1 VSARKA
7 AAPAKT
13 VSHAERPAVS
23 KVERLL
29 IGAHM
34 SISGGV
40 ELAPLRGRDVGC
52 ACIQIFTKSN
62 MQWAARPLG
71 EKEIA
76 AFKLNCAQT
85 GIGPVVAHDS
95 YLINLGAA
103 DTAPLAKKSFDSFLL
118 ELERCRA
125 LGLPAIIAH
134 PGSHTGAGEAAGL
147 RRIRSAV
154 DELLERTTGS
164 PVHILLE
171 TTAGQGSNLGY
182 RFEHLA
188 EIIEGVRQKSRAGVC
203 LDTCHVFAAG
213 YDIRTED
220 GYRRTLEEF
229 DKIIGLKKL
238 QAFHLNDSKGDLGSK
253 LDRHEQIG
261 HGRLGKEAF
270 RLLLRDK
277 RFAAVPKVL
286 ETPKGKRG
294 KTEWDVINLRLLR
307 QLSWSASAK

>member
-1 VSARKA
+1 LIARKA
-7 AAPAKT
+7 AQPEKT
-13 VSHAERPAVS
+13 H
-23 KVERLL
+23 RLL

-76 AFKLNCAQT
+76 AFKQNCADT
-85 GIGPVVAHDS
+85 GIAPVVAHNS
-95 YLINLGAA
+95 YLINLGAPE
-103 DTAPLAKKSFDSFLL
+103 PLAKKSFDSFLM

-125 LGLPAIIAH
+125 LDLPAIIAH
-134 PGSHTGAGEAAGL
+134 PGSHTGAGEAEGL

-154 DELLERTTGS
+154 NELLERTAGS
-164 PVHILLE
+164 PVRLLLE

-182 RFEHLA
+182 RFEQLA
-188 EIIEGVRQKSRAGVC
+188 EMMEGVKQKSRVGVC

-220 GYRRTLEEF
+220 GYRRTMEEF

-238 QAFHLNDSKGDLGSK
+238 QAFHLNDSKGELGGK
-253 LDRHEQIG
+253 LDRHEHIG
-261 HGRLGKEAF
+261 HGRLGQEPF

-277 RFAAVPKVL
+277 RFAAIPKVL
-286 ETPKGKRG
+286 ETPKGMKG
-294 KTEWDVINLRLLR
+294 KLEWDVINLKTLR
-307 QLSWSASAK
+307 ELGGEKP

>member
-7 AAPAKT
+7 AAKAHP
-13 VSHAERPAVS
+13 
-23 KVERLL
+23 LL

-62 MQWAARPLG
+62 MQWAARPLA

-76 AFKLNCAQT
+76 AFKLNCART
-85 GIGPVVAHDS
+85 GIAPVVAHNS
-95 YLINLGAA
+95 YLINLGAPDA
-103 DTAPLAKKSFDSFLL
+103 ALAKKSADSFLM

-134 PGSHTGAGEAAGL
+134 PGSHTGAGEAEGL
-147 RRIRSAV
+147 RRIGNAV
-154 DELLERTTGS
+154 NELIEQTSGS
-164 PVHILLE
+164 PVRLLLE

-182 RFEHLA
+182 RFEQLA
-188 EIIEGVRQKSRAGVC
+188 EIMEGVKEKSRVGVC

-220 GYRRTLEEF
+220 GYRRTMEEF
-229 DKIIGLKKL
+229 DKVVGLKKL
-238 QAFHLNDSKGDLGSK
+238 QAFHLNDAKGELGSK

-261 HGRLGKEAF
+261 HGRLGREPF
-270 RLLLRDK
+270 RLLLRDE
-277 RFAAVPKVL
+277 RFAAIPKVL
-286 ETPKGKRG
+286 ETPKGMKG
-294 KTEWDVINLRLLR
+294 KLEWDVINLRLLR
-307 QLSWSASAK
+307 QLGGEDA

>member
-1 VSARKA
+1 MSARKA
-7 AAPAKT
+7 AATAKAM
-13 VSHAERPAVS
+13 SR
-23 KVERLL
+23 VERLL

-40 ELAPLRGRDVGC
+40 ELSPLRGRDVGC

-182 RFEHLA
+182 RFEQLA
-188 EIIEGVRQKSRAGVC
+188 EMMEGVKQKSRVGVC

-220 GYRRTLEEF
+220 GYGRTMEEF
-229 DKIIGLKKL
+229 DKVIGLKKL
-238 QAFHLNDSKGDLGSK
+238 QAFHINDSKGELGSK
-253 LDRHEQIG
+253 LDRHEHIG
-261 HGRLGKEAF
+261 HGCLGKEPF
-270 RLLLRDK
+270 RLLLRDE
-277 RFAAVPKVL
+277 RFAAIPKVL
-286 ETPKGKRG
+286 ETPKGKQG
-294 KTEWDVINLRLLR
+294 KLEWDVINLKTLR
-307 QLSWSASAK
+307 ELGGE

>member
-1 VSARKA
+1 MSARKTA
-7 AAPAKT
+7 
-13 VSHAERPAVS
+13 SR
-23 KVERLL
+23 VERLL

-62 MQWAARPLG
+62 MQWAARPLE

-76 AFKLNCAQT
+76 AFKLNCAET
-85 GIGPVVAHDS
+85 GIAPVVAHNS

-103 DTAPLAKKSFDSFLL
+103 EAAPLAKKSFDSFLL

-125 LGLPAIIAH
+125 LGLPAIVAH

-154 DELLERTTGS
+154 DELLERTSGS

-182 RFEHLA
+182 RFEQLA
-188 EIIEGVRQKSRAGVC
+188 EMMEGVKQKSRAGVC

-220 GYRRTLEEF
+220 GYHRTLEEF
-229 DKIIGLKKL
+229 DKILGLKKL

-253 LDRHEQIG
+253 LDRHEHIG
-261 HGRLGKEAF
+261 RGRLGKEAF

-277 RFAAVPKVL
+277 RFAAIPKVL
-286 ETPKGKRG
+286 ETPKGKHG

-307 QLSWSASAK
+307 QLGAG

>member
-1 VSARKA
+1 MSARKA

-76 AFKLNCAQT
+76 AFKLNCAQA
-85 GIGPVVAHDS
+85 GIAPVVAHNS
-95 YLINLGAA
+95 YLINLGAP
-103 DTAPLAKKSFDSFLL
+103 DTAPLAKKSLDSFLL

-134 PGSHTGAGEAAGL
+134 PGSHTGAGEVEGL

-154 DELLERTTGS
+154 DELLERTSGS

-182 RFEHLA
+182 RFEQLA
-188 EIIEGVRQKSRAGVC
+188 EMMEGVKQKSRVGVC

-253 LDRHEQIG
+253 LDRHEHIG
-261 HGRLGKEAF
+261 RGTLGLEPF
-270 RLLLRDK
+270 RRLLNDP
-277 RFAAVPKVL
+277 RFDHSAFIA
-286 ETPKGKRG
+286 ETPVDEPGDEERNVRALKRL
-294 KTEWDVINLRLLR
+294 I
-307 QLSWSASAK
+307 QSS

>member
-1 VSARKA
+1 MSAQKA
-7 AAPAKT
+7 KPAAKAHR
-13 VSHAERPAVS
+13 V
-23 KVERLL
+23 L

-85 GIGPVVAHDS
+85 GIAPVVAHNC
-95 YLINLGAA
+95 YLINLGAPDA
-103 DTAPLAKKSFDSFLL
+103 ALSKKSFDSFLM

-134 PGSHTGAGEAAGL
+134 PGSHTGAGEAEGI

-154 DELLERTTGS
+154 DELLERTSGS
-164 PVHILLE
+164 PVHLLLE
-171 TTAGQGSNLGY
+171 TTAGQGSNVGY
-182 RFEHLA
+182 RFEQLA
-188 EIIEGVRQKSRAGVC
+188 EIIAGVRQKSRVGVC
-203 LDTCHVFAAG
+203 FDTCHVFAAG
-213 YDIRTED
+213 YDIRTEN
-220 GYRRTLEEF
+220 GYNRVTEEF
-229 DKIIGLKKL
+229 DKIIGLKRL
-238 QAFHLNDSKGDLGSK
+238 QAFHVNDSKGELGSK
-253 LDRHEQIG
+253 LDRHEHIG
-261 HGRLGKEAF
+261 HGRLGKETF
-270 RLLLRDK
+270 RLLLRDR
-277 RFAAVPKVL
+277 RFAAIPKVL

-307 QLSWSASAK
+307 ELGGEEA

>member
-1 VSARKA
+1 VSVRKA
-7 AAPAKT
+7 AAPAKA
-13 VSHAERPAVS
+13 HP
-23 KVERLL
+23 LL

-62 MQWAARPLG
+62 MQWAARPMA

-76 AFKLNCAQT
+76 AFKQNCAEA
-85 GIGPVVAHDS
+85 GIEPVVAHNS
-95 YLINLGAA
+95 YLINLCAPDAA
-103 DTAPLAKKSFDSFLL
+103 LARKSFDSFLM

-134 PGSHTGAGEAAGL
+134 PGSHTGAGEAEGL

-154 DELLERTTGS
+154 DELLERTSGS
-164 PVHILLE
+164 PVRLLLE

-182 RFEHLA
+182 RFEQLA
-188 EIIEGVRQKSRAGVC
+188 EMMEGVKQKSRVGVC

-213 YDIRTED
+213 YDIRTEP
-220 GYRRTLEEF
+220 GYGRTMEEF

-238 QAFHLNDSKGDLGSK
+238 QVFHLNDSKGELGGK
-253 LDRHEQIG
+253 LDRHEHIG
-261 HGRLGKEAF
+261 HGRLGKEPF
-270 RLLLRDK
+270 RLLLRDPC
-277 RFAAVPKVL
+277 FADIPKVL
-286 ETPKGKRG
+286 ETPKGMKG
-294 KTEWDVINLRLLR
+294 KLEWDAINLKTLR
-307 QLSWSASAK
+307 ELGGED